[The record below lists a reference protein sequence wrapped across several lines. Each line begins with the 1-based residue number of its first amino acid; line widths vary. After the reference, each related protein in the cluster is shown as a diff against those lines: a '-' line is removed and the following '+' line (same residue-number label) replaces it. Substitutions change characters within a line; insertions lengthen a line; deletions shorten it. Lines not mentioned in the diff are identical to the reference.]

1 PMIPLTKTITRQL
14 PNGAVYEGETR
25 NSKGHGLGVFTF
37 TNGDRY
43 EGELQ
48 DGRGHGIG
56 VYYYEAGHATFGLW
70 ENGNSV
76 DGQSLYIIERR
87 RARVEAEAPGAEA
100 RAEAEALAEVAD
112 MEALLATL
120 VHLSGRYI
128 VKPQGT
134 GLRLAPENKGPTE
147 VIPGGTNVAVTGQ
160 VGNWYRVVLD
170 DGREGFTQRF
180 LLDPVAETLAAP
192 AAQLA
197 QAPAADE
204 VELAVWNSVKD
215 TTFPAELEAY
225 LAIYPNGIFAPL
237 ARIRLAALQAAT
249 PEAEAAAQAAR
260 DAEAQA
266 ARDREAQAARDREA
280 QAARDREAAAAAQ
293 AARDREAQAARDREA
308 QAAQQGR
315 QEWPRARLAFSDG
328 KYLIADFEIDTVQN
342 MHLDKYRLS
351 APTQSAFVSH
361 YRARNGQIWTNRI
374 DSPRV
379 AAEILSF
386 TYDVNFSTSD
396 MERRN
401 NGFGRAYLGF
411 TAIESRYCGFF
422 IEDISN
428 NTERIYGESCISSQA
443 SASQKSA
450 LARDVRE
457 MVDGIRR
464 P

>member
-1 PMIPLTKTITRQL
+1 MRHSLIRLALTLGFAASVFLGLVGAAAAQNLDEYKIIAQAMVMAERARSVAAQARSGPLATLRVIQL

-249 PEAEAAAQAAR
+249 PEAEAAAQAA
-260 DAEAQA
+260 
-266 ARDREAQAARDREA
+266 
-280 QAARDREAAAAAQ
+280 
-293 AARDREAQAARDREA
+293 
-308 QAAQQGR
+308 
-315 QEWPRARLAFSDG
+315 
-328 KYLIADFEIDTVQN
+328 
-342 MHLDKYRLS
+342 
-351 APTQSAFVSH
+351 
-361 YRARNGQIWTNRI
+361 
-374 DSPRV
+374 
-379 AAEILSF
+379 
-386 TYDVNFSTSD
+386 
-396 MERRN
+396 
-401 NGFGRAYLGF
+401 
-411 TAIESRYCGFF
+411 
-422 IEDISN
+422 
-428 NTERIYGESCISSQA
+428 
-443 SASQKSA
+443 
-450 LARDVRE
+450 
-457 MVDGIRR
+457 
-464 P
+464 